1 MDRGGAQGGSGDA
14 LRPRARGRRK
24 TMLTLIQTIAGRPW
38 AIQAEIALHVRGL
51 LAKQGIAGLRELAAL
66 KQEIHGFD
74 PQAAAGRA
82 TPSAPTSI
90 AVIPIV
96 GTLTQRAQMV
106 GSAETRST
114 QEIAAQ
120 VLAAAADPTVGS
132 ILLEVDSPGG
142 EVFGVPEAFASIR
155 TAAASKPIVSIANS
169 VAASAGL
176 YLASAASEFW
186 VTPSGQ
192 VGSVGVYSLHVD
204 QSKAL
209 DQMGEAWEFIVAS
222 KSPYK
227 VEGNPTGPLTD
238 EARRHQQA
246 MVDGYMDMFVRDL
259 AKARGLSEKRVVS
272 DFGGGRML
280 NPTEALAAGMVDR
293 IGTFEE
299 AIQRAAQLAKGP
311 APRTRARAQA
321 EAAELAAWAVMA
333 RVTGF
338 EREN

>member
-1 MDRGGAQGGSGDA
+1 
-14 LRPRARGRRK
+14 
-24 TMLTLIQTIAGRPW
+24 MLTLIQSIAGRPW

-51 LAKQGIAGLRELAAL
+51 LAKHGVAGLRELAAL
-66 KQEIHGFD
+66 KAEIHAFD
-74 PQAAAGRA
+74 AKAAAGRP
-82 TPSAPTSI
+82 PSPAPTTI
-90 AVIPIV
+90 AVIPII

-106 GSAETRST
+106 GSAETTST
-114 QEIAAQ
+114 AQIAGQ
-120 VLAAAADPTVGS
+120 VMAAAADPTVGS

-142 EVFGVPEAFASIR
+142 EVFGVPEAFASIQA
-155 TAAASKPIVSIANS
+155 AAASKPILSIANS

-209 DQMGEAWEFIVAS
+209 DEAGEAWEFIVAS

-227 VEGNPTGPLTD
+227 VEGAPTGPLTA

-259 AKARGLSEKRVVS
+259 SRARGITEKRVVS

-280 NPTEALAAGMVDR
+280 SPTEALSAGMVDR
-293 IGTFEE
+293 IGTFDEV
-299 AIQRAAQLAKGP
+299 IQRAAQLAKGP
-311 APRTRARAQA
+311 VPRTRARVQA
-321 EAAELAAWAVMA
+321 DADELAAWAAMA
-333 RVTGF
+333 QVTGF